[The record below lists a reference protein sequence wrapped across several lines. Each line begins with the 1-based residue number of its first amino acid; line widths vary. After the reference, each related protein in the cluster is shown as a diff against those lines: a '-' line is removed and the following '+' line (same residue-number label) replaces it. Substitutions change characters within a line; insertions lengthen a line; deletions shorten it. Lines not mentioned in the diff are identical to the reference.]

1 VIEVHPEVSFAALAG
16 RPLRNSKRSWNDQM
30 EQRRLLASAGIELP
44 DELFGV
50 IRGGG
55 RRSVPPANGVIPRSE
70 LSFGTP
76 QGKTWRLRPHIQ

>member
-1 VIEVHPEVSFAALAG
+1 VIEVHPEAWFAALAG

-70 LSFGTP
+70 LSLARRRGRR
-76 QGKTWRLRPHIQ
+76 GD